1 MKNTNITK
9 VNTNT
14 NHKGEI
20 TLKKKTM
27 KTRIIAAILAVIT
40 SVSATALAATSASAA
55 ETTAPAETTA
65 SATEVTAP
73 AETSA
78 SATETDKEAQKA
90 AQKKKDFEE
99 LSKAKDGKEALEIY
113 QKIYDRMDAE
123 AKAPK
128 PDPIDH
134 KGMTT
139 VKTQDG
145 EKDYAT
151 FEEALAQ
158 AIEAKNASIKLHAE
172 QNRLTG
178 QTIPAGCDINIDL
191 NGFSMH
197 AQGTTFTVNEGGVLH
212 VSNGFF
218 SGTESAVKAN
228 GAVYLDKL
236 IIRNAT
242 TSAVNVA
249 QGVTGVITNCTFEE
263 NNGERG
269 GAIYMPGFGN
279 CSLIENSTFIDNR
292 ATKEGGAV
300 YTSTPIKHCTFKYNK
315 SDSNGG
321 AVYYGRSNESIHHCT
336 FEGNSAAGNGGALY
350 LSESNELP
358 DNIFKDNHSDRSGGA
373 IYTPD
378 YTDQKILFSKFYR
391 NTANGSGGGI
401 YIGDHSRL
409 EAIVLTLTGN
419 ESNYRGGAI
428 YLGALSETDHYFD
441 ATTITNNKAPTAGG
455 VYCDA
460 GFGKAA
466 DVYLNRDII
475 VKDNENGNFYLV
487 KDYGKKA
494 VLYTTK
500 SFFND
505 QSCVYVNSSESGER
519 AVVSL
524 EEKYHENAFHGDNG
538 RALERGTLHNY
549 TLYIQ

>member
-1 MKNTNITK
+1 MKKYNTL
-9 VNTNT
+9 T
-14 NHKGEI
+14 NHNTMKSINKGEI
-20 TLKKKTM
+20 IMTNTKNYQV
-27 KTRIIAAILAVIT
+27 KTRIIATILAAVT
-40 SVSATALAATSASAA
+40 VVSIAAFTTTSASAA
-55 ETTAPAETTA
+55 ETGNTTP
-65 SATEVTAP
+65 SVKLSYE
-73 AETSA
+73 E
-78 SATETDKEAQKA
+78 
-90 AQKKKDFEE
+90 QKKKDFEE
-99 LSKAKDGKEALEIY
+99 LKKAKDGKEALEIY

-139 VKTQDG
+139 VKTDNG

-158 AIEAKNASIKLHAE
+158 AIEAKNACIKLHAE
-172 QNRLTG
+172 QNSLTG

-197 AQGTTFTVNEGGVLH
+197 AKGTTFTVNNGGVLH
-212 VSNGFF
+212 VNNGFF

-228 GAVYLDKL
+228 GTVYLDKL
-236 IIRNAT
+236 TIRDAT
-242 TSAVNVA
+242 TSAVNVT
-249 QGVTGVITNCTFEE
+249 QGVTAVITNCTFEE
-263 NNGERG
+263 NKGERG
-269 GAIYMPGFGN
+269 GAIYMPGMGN

-336 FEGNSAAGNGGALY
+336 FEGNSAVGNGGALY

-391 NTANGSGGGI
+391 NTANGSGGGL

-419 ESNYRGGAI
+419 EANYRGGAI
-428 YLGALSETDHYFD
+428 YLGALSETDHYID
-441 ATTITNNKAPTAGG
+441 ASTITNNKAPTAGG

-487 KDYGKKA
+487 KNYGKKA

-500 SFFND
+500 TFFND
-505 QSCVYVNSSESGER
+505 NSCVYVNSSESGER